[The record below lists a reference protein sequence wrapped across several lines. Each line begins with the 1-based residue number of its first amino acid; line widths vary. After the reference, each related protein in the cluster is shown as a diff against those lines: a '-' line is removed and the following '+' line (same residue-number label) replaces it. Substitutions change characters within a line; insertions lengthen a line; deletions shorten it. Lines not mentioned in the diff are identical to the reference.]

1 MTGHERY
8 PLPRDRFSALYVRDF
23 RIFWIGQVIS
33 FSGTWMQSVAQG
45 WLVYELTK
53 SPFYLGL
60 VAAAASLPVLLFTL
74 IGGVVADRVPKKRLL
89 LVTQTLSMVPAFL
102 LGVLIQLKIVTVG
115 EIVVIAFFLGLVNA
129 FDVPGRQSFLSEM
142 VQEGHLTNAIALNSA
157 AFNGARIVGP
167 VIAGITIAAAGIAA
181 CFYINAVSFLAAIIA
196 LIMIKGKQGEV
207 VNNGGTRTKVN
218 ITVLARDVYEGL
230 RFVNSEKSIFRIM
243 LLVAMFSLFGIPFIT
258 FLPVFA
264 QDILKVGP
272 RGLGFLAGSS
282 GVGSLVAALLI
293 AYLGNVEKRGS
304 LMFSSGLVFGVSL
317 AIFSLSRNY
326 DLSAAALAFAGWGMV
341 SFLAV
346 GNSSI
351 QLSTPDGLRGRVM
364 SVYALFF
371 LGIAPIGNALMGFI
385 AHIVGTDRAITIG
398 AALCLSAILL
408 SSGRLKKIDRASPW
422 KV

>member
-1 MTGHERY
+1 MKEYESY
-8 PLPRDRFSALYVRDF
+8 PRPRDRFSALYVRDF

-89 LVTQTLSMVPAFL
+89 LVTQTLSMIPAFL

-167 VIAGITIAAAGIAA
+167 VIAGITIAAVGVAA
-181 CFYINAVSFLAAIIA
+181 CFYLNAVSFLAAIIA

-207 VNNGGTRTKVN
+207 MRKHGTRAKGN
-218 ITVLARDVYEGL
+218 ITVLAKDLYEGL
-230 RFVNSEKSIFRIM
+230 RFVKSEEGMFRIM
-243 LLVAMFSLFGIPFIT
+243 LLVAMFSLFGIPFVT

-304 LMFSSGLVFGVSL
+304 LMFSSGLVFGISL
-317 AIFSLSRNY
+317 TIFSFSRNY
-326 DLSAAALAFAGWGMV
+326 DLSAAALAFVGWGMV

-371 LGIAPIGNALMGFI
+371 LGIAPIGNALMGSI
-385 AHIVGTDRAITIG
+385 AHVIGTDRAISIG
-398 AALCLSAILL
+398 SALCLSAILL
-408 SSGRLKKIDRASPW
+408 SSRRLKSIDRASS
-422 KV
+422 